1 MLRGKNKD
9 VPVKIINILLSLII
23 IILLIMDGMVVY
35 DLFTEETDM
44 LYEIGM
50 IVISI
55 IVFLA
60 IGVYINQRKKF
71 KSTVI
76 D

>member
-1 MLRGKNKD
+1 
-9 VPVKIINILLSLII
+9 
-23 IILLIMDGMVVY
+23 MDGMVVY

>member
-1 MLRGKNKD
+1 LLRGKNKD